1 MSGISE
7 IRWVN
12 AWGSNDQFIKD
23 QAKDFWRRLN
33 VIKREEVLARRAE
46 QLVCMAYNSKE
57 EVIAI
62 STALKSKVKLL
73 NDNFLYQYRCLVDP
87 NYRVPGLD
95 VHLTLE
101 SLKTL
106 EETAKADED
115 KPIGV
120 FVVVESEKLHG
131 DKIHRAAVW
140 RAYKMYFIG
149 YNTKDQPIRVYY
161 FDGAK
166 I

>member
-1 MSGISE
+1 MKSQSE

-12 AWGSNDQFIKD
+12 VWGTQDQAIKE
-23 QAKDFWRRLN
+23 QAKDFWRKHK
-33 VIKREEVLARRAE
+33 VIRREEVLARRAE
-46 QLVCMAYNSKE
+46 QLVYLAYNAKE

-73 NDNFLYQYRCLVDP
+73 NDNYLYQYRCLVDP
-87 NYRVPGLD
+87 NHRVLGLD

-101 SLKTL
+101 SLKEL
-106 EETAKADED
+106 EAAAKNDPD

-120 FVVVESEKLHG
+120 FVVVENEKLHG

-140 RAYKMYFIG
+140 RAYKMYFVG
-149 YNTKDQPIRVYY
+149 YDSKDQPVRVYY
-161 FDGAK
+161 FEGAR

>member
-1 MSGISE
+1 MNSTSG
-7 IRWVN
+7 IRWVSV
-12 AWGSNDQFIKD
+12 WGTQDQSIKE
-23 QAKDFWRRLN
+23 QAKGFWRKHK
-33 VIKREEVLARRAE
+33 VIKREEVLTRRAE
-46 QLVCMAYNSKE
+46 QLVYLAYNTMD

-62 STALKSKVKLL
+62 STALKSRVKLL
-73 NDNFLYQYRCLVDP
+73 NDNYLYQYRCLVDP
-87 NYRVPGLD
+87 THRVLGLD

-106 EETAKADED
+106 EAAAKEDPD

-120 FVVVESEKLHG
+120 FVVVENEKLHG

-140 RAYKMYFIG
+140 RAYQMYFIG
-149 YNTKDQPIRVYY
+149 YNSKDQPVRVYY